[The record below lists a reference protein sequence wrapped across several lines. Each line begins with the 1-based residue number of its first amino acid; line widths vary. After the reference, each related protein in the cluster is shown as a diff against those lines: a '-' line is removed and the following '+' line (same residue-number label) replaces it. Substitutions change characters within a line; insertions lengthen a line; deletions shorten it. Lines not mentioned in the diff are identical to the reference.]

1 MEHPRLYKEET
12 VSHTVRLS
20 KELDERMLF
29 RAQQKHQG
37 SVQAYLTSLVRRDVE
52 LSELPDCNTCGFKA
66 MGEFIILKLREGR

>member
-1 MEHPRLYKEET
+1 MEHPPLYKEET

-37 SVQAYLTSLVRRDVE
+37 NVQAYFTSLVRRDVE
-52 LSELPDCNTCGFKA
+52 SELPDCNACGFKA
-66 MGEFIILKLREGR
+66 MGEFILMRLREDR